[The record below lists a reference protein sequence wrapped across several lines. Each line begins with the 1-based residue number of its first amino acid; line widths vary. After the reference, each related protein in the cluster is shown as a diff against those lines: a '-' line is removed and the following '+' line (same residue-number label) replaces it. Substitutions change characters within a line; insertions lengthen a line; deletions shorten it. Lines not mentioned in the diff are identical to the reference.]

1 MFAKATAVLLAI
13 GLAANGVTA
22 QAGGD
27 GHMNQAGLSMLE
39 QFEGFV
45 ANFKDDG
52 AGHKSIG
59 FGHNCDAQPCA
70 GIAAPISKAQA
81 QTLLQKDIGQ
91 FETCTCA
98 LQGAGSMNTNQFSA
112 MVVGTGC
119 SFRLYLIT

>member
-1 MFAKATAVLLAI
+1 MFTKATIALLAF
-13 GLAANGVTA
+13 GLVGVSA

-70 GIAAPISKAQA
+70 GIQAPISKAQA

-98 LQGAGSMNTNQFSA
+98 LKGAGSMNSNQFSA
-112 MVVGTGC
+112 MVVGTE
-119 SFRLYLIT
+119 SQLKLHLTI